1 MVVGNILRKFGTF
14 HGYLEYLTEIWYISW
29 QFGIFSPVSS
39 CFIVKNLAALRTS
52 RLSHLSHGCKMST
65 QLKVFVEIQHY
76 IISHTAKDFFPKLV
90 DDKEDQL
97 QIKCLT
103 VFFLLAK
110 QGDQMSL

>member
-1 MVVGNILRKFGTF
+1 MA
-14 HGYLEYLTEIWYISW
+14 IWNTLWS
-29 QFGIFSPVSS
+29 FGIFSPVSA
-39 CFIVKNLAALRTS
+39 CLIEKNLAALRTS

-103 VFFLLAK
+103 VFFSSR
-110 QGDQMSL
+110 QTG